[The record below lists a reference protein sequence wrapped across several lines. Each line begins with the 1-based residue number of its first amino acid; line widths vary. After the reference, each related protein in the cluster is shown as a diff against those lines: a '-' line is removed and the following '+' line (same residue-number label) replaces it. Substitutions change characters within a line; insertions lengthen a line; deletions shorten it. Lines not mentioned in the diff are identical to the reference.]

1 MVKFIK
7 FIINLSNFID
17 EDEIYNNPNFHSKD
31 QDELEIPEDIIV
43 IYKLIWS
50 YIHQNTKNK

>member
-50 YIHQNTKNK
+50 YIH